1 MKISFIGLGRM
12 GWHMAGHLADRGH
25 ELTVYD
31 PSDRATKTWASRF
44 SGTVSATLASACANA
59 EVVLTA
65 LPADAQLQQVWDT
78 CLEYLAPGTIWVD
91 HSTTSAQIARE
102 LSAKG
107 KAQLVSFMDAPVSGG
122 TVGAEK
128 GSLTIM
134 GGGDET
140 AWLKIQPIIECY
152 ASKTTWLGSSGAGQ
166 LTKMANQ
173 ICVAGIGQALAEGLA
188 FAEREGLDTKQV
200 LEVMRKGSSTSWM
213 MENRSEAML
222 NSEYNFGFSST
233 LMKKDLGLVLQEAQ
247 QLGMPLPVTEIV
259 AQLLDQLSTVADP
272 SWDWCS
278 LMEQQRQAHQKNEP

>member
-12 GWHMAGHLADRGH
+12 GWHMAGHLANRGH
-25 ELTVYD
+25 EMTVYD
-31 PSDRATKTWASRF
+31 PNNHTSKTWSSTF
-44 SGTVSATLASACANA
+44 SGSVSTTLSPACANA
-59 EVVLTA
+59 EIVMTA

-78 CLEYLAPGTIWVD
+78 CFEHLAPGTIWVD
-91 HSTTSAQIARE
+91 HSTTSAQIARD

-107 KAQLVSFMDAPVSGG
+107 EARMVSFIDAPVSGG

-134 GGGDET
+134 GGGEET
-140 AWLKIQPIIECY
+140 TWLKIQPVIECY

-188 FAEREGLDTKQV
+188 FAEREGLDTNQV

-213 MENRSEAML
+213 MENRAQAML
-222 NSEYNFGFSST
+222 SSEYSFGFSST
-233 LMKKDLGLVLQEAQ
+233 LMKKDLGLVLQEAHH
-247 QLGMPLPVTEIV
+247 LGMPLPVTEIV
-259 AQLLDQLSTVADP
+259 AHLLDQLSTVADP

-278 LMEQQRQAHQKNEP
+278 LMEKQRQAHQKD

>member
-12 GWHMAGHLADRGH
+12 GWHMAGHLADRGQV
-25 ELTVYD
+25 LTVYD
-31 PSDRATKTWASRF
+31 PNDHAAKTWSSKF
-44 SGTVSATLASACANA
+44 SGTVSATLASACTNA
-59 EVVLTA
+59 EVLLTA

-78 CLEYLAPGTIWVD
+78 CFEHLAPGTIWVD

-107 KAQLVSFMDAPVSGG
+107 KAQMVSFIDAPVSGG

-140 AWLKIQPIIECY
+140 AWLKIQPIIKCY

-259 AQLLDQLSTVADP
+259 AQLLNQLSTVADP

>member
-12 GWHMAGHLADRGH
+12 GWHMAGHLANRGH
-25 ELTVYD
+25 EVTVYD
-31 PSDRATKTWASRF
+31 PNNLAAKTWCSTF
-44 SGTVSATLASACANA
+44 SGTVSTTLARSCAQA
-59 EVVLTA
+59 EVVMTA

-78 CLEYLAPGTIWVD
+78 CFEHLAPGTIWVD